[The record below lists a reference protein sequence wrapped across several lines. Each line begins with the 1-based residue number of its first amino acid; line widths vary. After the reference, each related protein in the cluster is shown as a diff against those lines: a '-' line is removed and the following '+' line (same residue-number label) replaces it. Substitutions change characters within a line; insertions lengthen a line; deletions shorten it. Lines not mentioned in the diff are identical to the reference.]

1 MRRFL
6 KIYSAREGARRWIAL
21 PWKSSIPPINDRC
34 WEGIGS
40 FVVQQALTSDTGRLA
55 FEECSVA
62 RQQLENIVQ
71 AAGYDANV
79 FVFGGLV
86 VLGLLEVGGDVDF
99 VGVMDVEP
107 GVGEAGE
114 IVSRLSREMRRLGMK
129 SSALSKARVPVIKV
143 DRVSK
148 LLPGTPLHHLSAC
161 GLFQFTRQLND
172 NETQSFKKRMQENYA
187 ATRVDWNNNQ
197 QFATIEFNST
207 TALVSALTQV
217 RRHEGIDIPFRLPVD
232 PRNGPELYR
241 LPFDFCFS
249 SIGLRNSYLLSNTLS
264 HYEFSRHLL
273 LLIKKWGRRS
283 GVINSMDGLLASYA
297 LTVMCAH
304 FLIKVG
310 KLPKVSTLRSTDE
323 PQLLPFFPEYRPL
336 NDGKGLDVA
345 ELGFLTAAFFEYYGH
360 IFDYEKNVVC
370 TTNMNL
376 LKKTMRWEKSPGL
389 ETGRPPFFEF
399 AIKDPYGLDNIGR
412 NLDREATEYVK
423 DAHIVA
429 LKYILDER
437 NDPEF
442 TINNITQSPPRPQ
455 WKDRTLASRG
465 IASSNCSPDQLE
477 AHHMLKRMEFHE
489 RRKAMERFGQRTVRS
504 TEQQRVVSSVANDV
518 LGWIR
523 GDDSQQ

>member
-6 KIYSAREGARRWIAL
+6 KTQWTREGAKRWIAL
-21 PWKSSIPPINDRC
+21 PWKSSIPPRDDLR
-34 WEGIGS
+34 WEGIGNC
-40 FVVQQALTSDTGRLA
+40 VVQQALASDTGRLA
-55 FEECSVA
+55 FEECSIA
-62 RQQLENIVQ
+62 RQQLEILVQ
-71 AAGYDANV
+71 SAGYDANV

-107 GVGEAGE
+107 GIGEAGE

-129 SSALSKARVPVIKV
+129 SSALPRARVPVIKA

-148 LLPGTPLHHLSAC
+148 LLPGTPLHHLSGC
-161 GLFQFTRQLND
+161 GLFQFTRQLN
-172 NETQSFKKRMQENYA
+172 ETETETFRTRMQENYA
-187 ATRVDWNNNQ
+187 ATHVDWNNNH
-197 QFATIEFNST
+197 QFATIEFTST
-207 TALVSALTQV
+207 TALISALTQV
-217 RRHEGIDIPFRLPVD
+217 KRHEGIDIPLRLPVD
-232 PRNGPELYR
+232 PRNGPEIYR

-264 HYEFSRHLL
+264 NYEFSRHLL
-273 LLIKKWGRRS
+273 LLIKKWGRSS
-283 GVINSMDGLLASYA
+283 GVINSIDGLLASYA

-323 PQLLPFFPEYRPL
+323 PQLLPFFPDYRPL
-336 NDGKGLDVA
+336 HDGKGSDLA

-360 IFDYEKNVVC
+360 IFDYEKSVVC

-399 AIKDPYGLDNIGR
+399 AIKDPYGLDSIGR
-412 NLDREATEYVK
+412 NLDREATEYVR
-423 DAHIVA
+423 DAHAGA
-429 LKYILDER
+429 LRSLLEGRK
-437 NDPEF
+437 DPEF
-442 TINNITQSPPRPQ
+442 AINTITQSPPRPYR
-455 WKDRTLASRG
+455 KNRTLASRG
-465 IASSNCSPDQLE
+465 IASINCSPDQLE
-477 AHHMLKRMEFHE
+477 AHHMLKKMEFHE
-489 RRKAMERFGQRTVRS
+489 RRKDMERFGQRTVRR
-504 TEQQRVVSSVANDV
+504 TEQQRVVSNVANDV

-523 GDDSQQ
+523 SDDSQ